1 MTIYLGCI
9 KMPLTGSLRKQDEK
23 YDVKNYADWE
33 DQWSTWIQLDTA
45 PSDNS
50 SHHSKT
56 EFNHCFIIHS
66 KYVTVKD
73 KTHISGKTVSTGK
86 TYQLIL
92 YQSIPKLPIPPSGSP
107 SGPWVCL
114 NIFAQI
120 PPYADSLDGQMP
132 HHLALWKFS
141 NLSPNRDYSKMFL
154 CVKPSIQM

>member
-23 YDVKNYADWE
+23 YDVKNYADWG
-33 DQWSTWIQLDTA
+33 DQWPTWIHTA
-45 PSDNS
+45 ASDNS
-50 SHHSKT
+50 SHHWKA

-66 KYVTVKD
+66 KYVTVKG
-73 KTHISGKTVSTGK
+73 KTGINGKTVPTGK

-92 YQSIPKLPIPPSGSP
+92 YQSIPKLPIPPSP

-120 PPYADSLDGQMP
+120 PRYADSLDGQMP

-141 NLSPNRDYSKMFL
+141 NLSPTRDYSKMFL

>member
-33 DQWSTWIQLDTA
+33 DQWSTWVQLDTA

>member
-73 KTHISGKTVSTGK
+73 KTHINGKTVSTGK

>member
-9 KMPLTGSLRKQDEK
+9 KSLRKQDEK

-66 KYVTVKD
+66 KYMTVKG
-73 KTHISGKTVSTGK
+73 KTHINGKTVSTGK

-92 YQSIPKLPIPPSGSP
+92 YQSIPKLPIPPSP

-120 PPYADSLDGQMP
+120 PRYADSLDGQMP

-141 NLSPNRDYSKMFL
+141 NLSPTRDYSKMFL

>member
-66 KYVTVKD
+66 KYVTVKG
-73 KTHISGKTVSTGK
+73 KTDINGKTVPTGK

-120 PPYADSLDGQMP
+120 PRYADSLDGQMP

-141 NLSPNRDYSKMFL
+141 NLSPTRDYSKMFL

>member
-1 MTIYLGCI
+1 MIIYLGCI

-92 YQSIPKLPIPPSGSP
+92 HQSIPKLPIPPSGSP

-132 HHLALWKFS
+132 HHLAPWKFS

>member
-73 KTHISGKTVSTGK
+73 KTHINGKTVSTGK

-141 NLSPNRDYSKMFL
+141 NLSPNRVYSKMFL
-154 CVKPSIQM
+154 CVKPSIHM